1 MIITHFQMI
10 VLISFEYVKNISLT
24 FFLNTPSNG
33 KVLIASLNT
42 IIATY
47 SVLILKLN
55 KITSK
60 HYENKNVRDKI
71 EF

>member
-1 MIITHFQMI
+1 MI